1 MRSSLSLSLC
11 ALAVAASLAL
21 AGCGSIS
28 GTLESPSDAIAG
40 SSKSIGG
47 SFNAIS
53 TSSGSGGKSASAAP
67 NMQSFERDLRVFT
80 AGFAVTPGGSREDFL
95 RGVARIAEDHG
106 VSDWEAEPTTPRA
119 IGEGLRDAGLSAAQ
133 MDAFVD
139 GIGRG
144 RPEAQLAL
152 EGYRHPGS

>member
-1 MRSSLSLSLC
+1 MHTPRSLLVCALIAALPLVGCESLS
-11 ALAVAASLAL
+11 AT
-21 AGCGSIS
+21 IQ
-28 GTLESPSDAIAG
+28 SPSDSIAG

-67 NMQSFERDLRVFT
+67 NMQSFERDLRVYT
-80 AGFAVTPGGSREDFL
+80 AGFAVRPGGSREDFL

-106 VSDWEAEPTTPRA
+106 VSDWESEPTTPRA
-119 IGEGLRDAGLSAAQ
+119 IGEGLRDAGLSAGQ
-133 MDAFVD
+133 KDAFVD
-139 GIGRG
+139 GIGRE